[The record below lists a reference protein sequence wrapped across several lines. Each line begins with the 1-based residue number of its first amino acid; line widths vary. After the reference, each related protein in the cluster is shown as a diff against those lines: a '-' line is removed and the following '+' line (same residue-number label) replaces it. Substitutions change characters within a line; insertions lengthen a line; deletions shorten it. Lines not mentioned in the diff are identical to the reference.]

1 MHEANMTVSKNQP
14 GAMPDCDPNGRL
26 SQLIRGDILRP
37 AGAARPRALF
47 TDQRPRS
54 TAGASAVEASWR
66 SGERDGEF

>member
-1 MHEANMTVSKNQP
+1 MTESKNQP

-47 TDQRPRS
+47 TDQPPSPNRGCFGRR
-54 TAGASAVEASWR
+54 GLLE
-66 SGERDGEF
+66 ERRKGR